1 MITNANNI
9 GKQVIAIIQDNKLI
23 FKAIDL
29 PTSST
34 DTPSTSP
41 SKLIQINPNII
52 TNGNTLIEVQPKTEQ
67 TQPTTPQQQQQH
79 QQQQHE
85 QQQQQIEEDKTNG
98 TYTVLELAQLNQ
110 INEAILQAHNET
122 WLFTKDKCK
131 KFKNVFALRPNVIL
145 ESLFSKG
152 LMGVLRETKFLDF
165 FNSLIESTVLFAKNV
180 PYFMEMHE
188 QDRITLLKSCVFE
201 IIVIR
206 HSNFYD
212 KQTLKFILPH
222 YESFLSKDF
231 LILKLPDCKL
241 LIEILFDFYNE
252 FCMFDLNDS
261 ELAIFSS
268 FLLFNAGKLINKK
281 FLQY

>member
-1 MITNANNI
+1 MLTNANNI

-23 FKAIDL
+23 FKAIDI
-29 PTSST
+29 PTSSSN
-34 DTPSTSP
+34 DSPSTSP

-52 TNGNTLIEVQPKTEQ
+52 TNGNTLIEVQPKIEQ
-67 TQPTTPQQQQQH
+67 IQQTTPQQE
-79 QQQQHE
+79 E
-85 QQQQQIEEDKTNG
+85 QQPEIQQDKTSNG
-98 TYTVLELAQLNQ
+98 TYTVLELSQLNQ

-122 WLFTKDKCK
+122 WLFSKDKCK
-131 KFKNVFALRPNVIL
+131 KFKNVFVLRPNVVL
-145 ESLFSKG
+145 ENQFSQG
-152 LMGVLRETKFLDF
+152 LMYVLRETKFLDF

-212 KQTLKFILPH
+212 KQTQKFILPH

-268 FLLFNAGKLINKK
+268 YLLFNAGKT
-281 FLQY
+281 